1 MNQDKALKKVLE
13 DRFHDEL
20 SSDFNVRTMHRI
32 MRATARQKKRI
43 FILQLCLVSIVSAGL
58 VFFTFFFV
66 KDHTGKDFVFFAL
79 HIFRNI
85 YDHVFAIYI
94 ALLALF
100 LLMMDMLFRKKINKK
115 HAGIDP

>member
-32 MRATARQKKRI
+32 MKAATRQKKRI
-43 FILQLCLVSIVSAGL
+43 FVLQLCLVSIISAGL
-58 VFFTFFFV
+58 VFFAFFFIENY
-66 KDHTGKDFVFFAL
+66 TGKDFTLFELSVL
-79 HIFRNI
+79 RNI
-85 YDHVFAIYI
+85 YDHVFTIYI

-100 LLMMDMLFRKKINKK
+100 LLMMDMLLRKKINKK
-115 HAGIDP
+115 HAGIYP